1 MVGRESPS
9 VCVFYFLFFECALKI
24 IRGNG
29 VKGLLVH
36 LRVSVMA
43 TGILSS
49 LIMNTLI

>member
-9 VCVFYFLFFECALKI
+9 VCVFCPFSFSFFFFECALKI

-36 LRVSVMA
+36 LCV
-43 TGILSS
+43 
-49 LIMNTLI
+49 